1 MRDLPAWLYDRRH
14 WAGAIF
20 LIVTA
25 LFAYELR
32 NLDIA
37 TQFRDLYPQN
47 SEAIRLLDKY
57 PAFGS
62 PFTETIL
69 IKVKHGDIYNPATLS
84 KIQEATRLAD
94 LIPGVD
100 HNQVISIASRRV
112 RHMEAVVGGIQS
124 SNLLIGPVPQ
134 SQSELDHLRER
145 VRSTPGVTGTLVS
158 FNGDAALIQA
168 TFIDRLV
175 DYKVIFDQTNRIL
188 NSLQDSNHDAY
199 AFGQPMLTGWV
210 YHYRRQT
217 FVMFT
222 IGLAA
227 MVVLLA
233 FYFRNL
239 PGVLV
244 PTLVGCVSAVWGFGL
259 AGLLGFN
266 LDPLIV
272 VVPILLVARALS
284 HSVQMC
290 ERYFELYH
298 ERRDVPWALK
308 TSLSSLFAPGVGGIV
323 CDAAGIFLIGL
334 APVPLIRKLAIIG
347 GFWSL
352 SLVFTAILLSF
363 LLLSYLPA
371 PGNVDELIFSSE
383 KKHGILYRIFTFIS
397 FFSSNQKRAAATVGF
412 FVVLAVVSGVVAKQ
426 REVGDSHPGSSLLWP
441 DSPYNLAIEHANRGF
456 AGSDVLQIVLESDH
470 RDGVKSA
477 AALDFLLRLQ
487 RYMEMDPAVGST
499 LSFADNVAQGARLFH
514 GGALK
519 WTGIPEQDSD
529 SAAVSELIIGRASPG
544 DFDRFITPTFSASA
558 ISIWY
563 RDHSESTIAGALE
576 RAEAFIASTRS
587 TLGDH
592 FRVRLASGTLGLRGA
607 NDAIVGKLE
616 ITTVA
621 IISVLIFVVTTLMYR
636 SITAGALLVIVAD
649 IAYLLTGA
657 FMKLKGIGLDVNT
670 FPVAAV
676 GIGIGIDYNIYLMSR
691 LCEDYN
697 SHANYSALV
706 SASIFTTGK
715 AIFSTATTMV
725 VGMSIWYFLSGL
737 KFQAE
742 MGLLLSFVMIA
753 HVVLALF
760 FQAAAVQLIQ
770 PKFVEAGSGL
780 HSVGRRKPN
789 PRGKHERGETETPM
803 NVTEKLPRTAAGV
816 ASVLVILAMLAIAK
830 PAEAQLHYG
839 PLSVTGYY
847 QTTLSI
853 PPTEDANPNNI
864 GLQAESGKPNFLLGN
879 QYLNVSLLYDLSEQ
893 LKLYVEPRA
902 YHDFTKS
909 IDDHYRQ
916 YESFPRDFAG
926 NGWMGRVGGN
936 DAMFELGQAYLD
948 YRNGNLSVR
957 AGKQSIAWGEAAGV
971 QILDIVEPLDLS
983 QQFFF
988 NRALEEFDH
997 YRIAEWFLKTDY
1009 TIPNR
1014 LIPDLTTE
1022 VLVNPGQ
1029 VVPTLDPAQGSPFNV
1044 FPAIFKYQEHVTQG
1058 QPTIGVRVSGTAG
1071 PSEFSLNFLSQPT
1084 ASGVALV
1091 KGALGP
1097 AGSPPF
1103 LLEGYHPRIEM
1114 YGGSLNYNWD
1124 WAGALLRFETSIIPN
1139 TRFVN
1144 ATDTQMVQRPEIKAY
1159 AEIDRP
1165 ISWNSEFEELSVT
1178 GSFLETYNAGDT
1190 QGAFAGGKRIH
1201 TADENLILFLV
1212 QPLFRSRVSFEAF
1225 ALYDPQDAWWA
1236 QAGAHWEVGNH
1247 VRLDAFYNQFAGAA
1261 KDVGYFG
1268 AFHWASG
1275 SFFRF
1280 TYGF

>member
-1 MRDLPAWLYDRRH
+1 MRDLPDWLYARRH
-14 WAGAIF
+14 WVAAVF

-25 LFAYELR
+25 CFVVELR
-32 NLDIA
+32 NLEIA
-37 TQFRDLYPQN
+37 TRFHDLYPQN
-47 SEAIRLLDKY
+47 SEAVHLLEKY

-62 PFTETIL
+62 PFTETIV
-69 IKVKHGDIYNPATLS
+69 IQVKHGDIYNPATLG
-84 KIQEATRLAD
+84 KIQEATRLVD

-100 HNQVISIASRRV
+100 HDQVISIASRRV
-112 RHMEAVVGGIQS
+112 RHLEAVVGGIQS
-124 SNLLIGPVPQ
+124 SNLLIGAIPQ
-134 SQSELDHLRER
+134 SQSQLADLRDR
-145 VRSTPGVTGTLVS
+145 VRATPGVVGTLVS
-158 FNGDAALIQA
+158 FNGDAAIIQA
-168 TFIDRLV
+168 TFIDHLI
-175 DYKVIFDQTNRIL
+175 DYQEIFDRTNQLVSRL
-188 NSLQDSNHDAY
+188 ADSNHEVY

-210 YHYRRQT
+210 YHFRRQT

-222 IGLAA
+222 LGLAA
-227 MVVLLA
+227 MILLLA

-244 PTLVGCVSAVWGFGL
+244 PSVVGCVSAIWGFGL
-259 AGLLGFN
+259 AGWVGFN

-308 TSLSSLFAPGVGGIV
+308 TSLASLFAPGVGGIV

-371 PGNVDELIFSSE
+371 PANADELVFSSE
-383 KKHGILYRIFTFIS
+383 TRHGFLYRIFRFIAS
-397 FFSSNQKRAAATVGF
+397 FSATQRRAAATVGF
-412 FVVLAVVSGVVAKQ
+412 FVILAIVSAIGAKQ
-426 REVGDSHPGSSLLWP
+426 REIGDNHPGTSLLWP
-441 DSPYNLAIEHANRGF
+441 DSPYNLAVKKVNQGF

-477 AALDFLLRLQ
+477 AALDFMLRLQ
-487 RYMEMDPAVGST
+487 QHMEKDPTVGST

-514 GGALK
+514 GGLLK
-519 WTGIPEQDSD
+519 WTGIPEQNSD
-529 SAAVSELIIGRASPG
+529 SAALSELIIGRATPG
-544 DFDRFITPTFSASA
+544 DFDRFITRDFSAST
-558 ISIWY
+558 ISVWY
-563 RDHSESTIAGALE
+563 RDHSATTIAGALQ
-576 RAEAFIASTRS
+576 RADSFIAAEQS
-587 TLGDH
+587 TLGEH
-592 FRVRLASGTLGLRGA
+592 FKVRLASGTMGLRGA
-607 NDAIVGKLE
+607 NNEIVGKLE
-616 ITTVA
+616 IATVA

-649 IAYLLTGA
+649 FAYLMTGA

-691 LCEDYN
+691 LCEDYD
-697 SHANYSALV
+697 SHANYSSLV
-706 SASIFTTGK
+706 SSSIFTTGK

-760 FQAAAVQLIQ
+760 FQAAAVQVIQ
-770 PKFVEAGSGL
+770 PKFVETGIGL
-780 HSVGRRKPN
+780 HSVGRRKTDR
-789 PRGKHERGETETPM
+789 RGKKTTGEAETEM
-803 NVTEKLPRTAAGV
+803 NGTEKLPRRAAGI
-816 ASVLVILAMLAIAK
+816 AIAIAALAILATAR
-830 PAEAQLHYG
+830 PARAQIHLG
-839 PLSVTGYY
+839 PLLVTGYY
-847 QTTLSI
+847 QTTISG
-853 PPTEDANPNNI
+853 PPTEDPNPNNV
-864 GLQAESGKPNFLLGN
+864 GLENEPGKPNFLLGN
-879 QYLNVSLLYDLSEQ
+879 QYLNASLLYTINEY
-893 LKLYVEPRA
+893 LKVYVEPRG

-926 NGWMGRVGGN
+926 NGWMARLGGN

-948 YRNGNLSVR
+948 FRNGNLSIR

-971 QILDIVEPLDLS
+971 QVLDIVEPLDLS

-988 NRALEEFDH
+988 GRALEEFDH
-997 YRIAEWFLKTDY
+997 YRIAEWFLKIDY

-1022 VLVNPGQ
+1022 LLVNPGQ
-1029 VVPTLDPAQGSPFNV
+1029 VVPTLYPAQGAPFNV
-1044 FPAIFKYQEHVTQG
+1044 YPAIFQYHEHVTQG
-1058 QPTIGVRVSGTAG
+1058 QPTVGVRVNGTAG
-1071 PSEFSLNFLSQPT
+1071 PSEFSLNFLTEPEANS
-1084 ASGVALV
+1084 VALV

-1097 AGSPPF
+1097 DGSPPF
-1103 LLEGYHPRIEM
+1103 DLQGYHPRIEM
-1114 YGGSLNYNWD
+1114 YGGSFNYNWD
-1124 WAGALLRFETSIIPN
+1124 WAGALLRFESAFVPDTP
-1139 TRFVN
+1139 FVN
-1144 ATDTQMVQRPEIKAY
+1144 ATDARIIQRPELKAY

-1165 ISWNSEFEELSVT
+1165 IGWSDKFEELSVT

-1190 QGAFAGGKRIH
+1190 HTAFAGGNEIH

-1212 QPLFRSRVSFEAF
+1212 QPLFRSRVSIEAF
-1225 ALYDPQDAWWA
+1225 ALYDPEDTWWA
-1236 QAGAHWEVGNH
+1236 QAGVHWEVGNH
-1247 VRLDAFYNQFAGAA
+1247 MRLDAFYNQFAGAA
-1261 KDVGYFG
+1261 KDVGYLG
-1268 AFHWASG
+1268 SFHWG
-1275 SFFRF
+1275 SAPFFRF